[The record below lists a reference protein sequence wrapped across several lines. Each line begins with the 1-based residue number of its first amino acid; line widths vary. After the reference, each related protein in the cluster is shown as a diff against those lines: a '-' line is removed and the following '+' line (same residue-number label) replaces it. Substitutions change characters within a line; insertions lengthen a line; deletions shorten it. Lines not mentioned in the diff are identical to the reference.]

1 MSIGV
6 VLLYNFMEKDDILRC
21 SPMMA
26 GWSRSLCFCLFLLL
40 LCCCGHDSGIAD
52 QPRRVMTWVPPYAM
66 SDCLERL
73 EESYEGVGAKEG
85 LTHIGLQFW
94 VPAEGGKITLVSKF
108 REKLDDDIVLRFR
121 KWGEAHGVKILLCIY
136 NGASMD
142 WDWNLAKAAFGTHRS
157 ELIGAL
163 VAEVN
168 RLGLDGVDIDFEGKG
183 TWDEDRG
190 LYVAF
195 IKELADQLHAENK
208 ELTVDTFAY
217 KWHAPNQKWWLELL
231 PHIDGLHVMG
241 YEETGVGG
249 KDWRS
254 YDFIQKAVSKHPS
267 KLMIGMPSHVPQWL
281 EKSAAAHIDWVA
293 KHPPVGM
300 AIWDAQL
307 RDETWRSKE
316 IWQKLKHLKEGT
328 STDQEIDR
336 E

>member
-1 MSIGV
+1 M
-6 VLLYNFMEKDDILRC
+6 
-21 SPMMA
+21 
-26 GWSRSLCFCLFLLL
+26 
-40 LCCCGHDSGIAD
+40 
-52 QPRRVMTWVPPYAM
+52 
-66 SDCLERL
+66 ERL
-73 EESYEGVGAKEG
+73 NETYEDVSLKDGIS
-85 LTHIGLQFW
+85 HIGLQFW
-94 VPAEGGKITLVSKF
+94 IPNNDGGIQYVARF
-108 REKLDDDIVLRFR
+108 REKIDDKTITQFQE
-121 KWGEAHGVKILLCIY
+121 WGQKHNVKTMLCIY
-136 NGASMD
+136 NGAYMD

-293 KHPPVGM
+293 THPPVGV

-328 STDQEIDR
+328 SSDQEIDR